1 MKVIGINH
9 LMDESFDA
17 VLARNGI
24 DCTDIREFGTYGA
37 RSITRYE
44 YRATDGSERV
54 AYEATGMIAP
64 DSSSSKVVVCN
75 GRLPDESLMT
85 VSRFV
90 DEA

>member
-1 MKVIGINH
+1 MDIIGIFH
-9 LMDESFDA
+9 TMDESLDV
-17 VLARNGI
+17 VLARNGV
-24 DCTDIREFGTYGA
+24 DCTDIREFGTYG
-37 RSITRYE
+37 SSTLTRYE
-44 YRATDGSERV
+44 YRSPDGSERV
-54 AYEATGMIAP
+54 AYEATGMVAP